1 MLADYHIHTELCQ
14 HAEGEASAFRA
25 RAVELGLPELCFTDH
40 APNPDGYDPV
50 NRMHLDQFPLYRT
63 MIADLARTRQPW
75 SPPRS
80 AARLSSPK
88 SGALRGGESAPPAF
102 AEALRAGRPEAG
114 KPVVL
119 FGVEADYYDG
129 CERFL
134 QDWLPH
140 QEFDLVLGS
149 VHYIANWGFDNPDER
164 HVWDSVDVTNT
175 WATYFN
181 LIGKLADS
189 RLTGRRLADGRLADG
204 RLADVVGHLDLP
216 KKFGYR
222 PSDRDLREMAQPV
235 LDRIAAA
242 GMAIE
247 INSSGL
253 RRPVHE
259 IYPSALLLSLAKE
272 RDIPICFG
280 SDAHRPEE
288 VGWQFDAS
296 LALARSAG
304 YTHAVQ
310 YRRRQCR
317 PYALPTTK

>member
-1 MLADYHIHTELCQ
+1 MLPDYHIHTKLCK
-14 HAEGEASAFRA
+14 HAEGEVSAFRA
-25 RAVELGLPELCFTDH
+25 RAADLGLPEICFTDH
-40 APNPDGYDPV
+40 VPNPDGYDPV
-50 NRMHLDQFPLYRT
+50 NRMRLDQFDLYRT
-63 MIADLARTRQPW
+63 MIADLARP
-75 SPPRS
+75 
-80 AARLSSPK
+80 
-88 SGALRGGESAPPAF
+88 
-102 AEALRAGRPEAG
+102 PEAG
-114 KPVVL
+114 QPPVL

-134 QDWLPH
+134 QDWLPR

-175 WATYFN
+175 WAAYFAI
-181 LIGKLADS
+181 IGKLADS
-189 RLTGRRLADGRLADG
+189 RLAGR

-216 KKFGYR
+216 KKFGHR
-222 PSDRDLREMAQPV
+222 PSDRDLKEMAQPV
-235 LDRIAAA
+235 LDRVAEA

-296 LALARSAG
+296 LALARSVG
-304 YTHAVQ
+304 YTHAVRF
-310 YRRRQCR
+310 RRRR
-317 PYALPTTK
+317 PSPYALPA

>member
-25 RAVELGLPELCFTDH
+25 RAMDLGLPEICFTDH
-40 APNPDGYDPV
+40 VPNPDGYDPV
-50 NRMHLDQFPLYRT
+50 NRMRLDQFSLYRT
-63 MIADLARTRQPW
+63 MVADLARANQ
-75 SPPRS
+75 
-80 AARLSSPK
+80 
-88 SGALRGGESAPPAF
+88 
-102 AEALRAGRPEAG
+102 
-114 KPVVL
+114 PVVL

-134 QDWLPH
+134 QDWLPR
-140 QEFDLVLGS
+140 QDFDLVLGS
-149 VHYIANWGFDNPDER
+149 VHYIANWGFDNPGER

-175 WATYFN
+175 WRTYFK
-181 LIGKLADS
+181 LVGKLADCRLADR
-189 RLTGRRLADGRLADG
+189 RLTGRRLADRQLPDS

-216 KKFGYR
+216 KKFGHR
-222 PSDRDLREMAQPV
+222 PSDRDLREMAQPT
-235 LDRIAAA
+235 LDRVAAA
-242 GMAIE
+242 GMSIE

-296 LALARSAG
+296 LALARSVG

-310 YRRRQCR
+310 YHRRQPL